1 MRTSRPKAGPARAL
15 AAIASVG
22 LLSAGLVACSS
33 AGGSSDP
40 ATSSEPSSSS
50 DDGTTEP
57 APGGEGE
64 VWEGVDDGTE
74 LSMWTRAPLEAQA
87 KALVEAYNAT
97 HKNQV
102 KLEIFPN
109 DDMEGKVG
117 AAAQSGQLPDIFGGD
132 VVRLP
137 NWVGNGLFADL
148 TDRIDALPFLDDLA
162 PGHIKAGTSADG
174 KKHTLPFV
182 IDVSIMV
189 WNKDL
194 YREAGLDP
202 DKGPSSM
209 KEFAEQAKAVQKL
222 GKDGVSGTYFGGD
235 CGGCLV
241 FTWFPSIWAEGD
253 EVLSADGTE
262 ALLASDSAKALYEIY
277 RDLETS
283 GAIAAGSREETGAT
297 WVAPF
302 QEGKIGVM
310 QYPNTMLGALDAAGL
325 DVGVAPIPGVNGG
338 KSTFLGGDALG
349 IAATSKKVDQAWNF
363 LAWML
368 SEETQVEVVAKN
380 GGVVARGSLSANEY
394 AAKDPR
400 LVTINEVAAVGNT
413 PVAYHFAE
421 AFNAPNSPWVQLVRN
436 STFEG
441 SGTVDAD
448 NEAITKVLS
457 Q

>member
-1 MRTSRPKAGPARAL
+1 MRTSRPKAGTARLL

-33 AGGSSDP
+33 DSSTP
-40 ATSSEPSSSS
+40 APGDSSSS
-50 DDGTTEP
+50 GDSSSEP
-57 APGGEGE
+57 APGGE

-87 KALVEAYNAT
+87 KALVEAYNAS

-162 PGHIKAGTSADG
+162 PGHLDAGTSVEG
-174 KKHTLPFV
+174 TKHTLPFV
-182 IDVSIMV
+182 IDVSVMV

-202 DKGPSSM
+202 EKGPSSM
-209 KEFAEQAKAVQKL
+209 KEFAEQAKAVQEL
-222 GKDGVSGTYFGGD
+222 GKPGVSGTYFGGD

-241 FTWFPSIWAEGD
+241 FTWFPSIWASGD
-253 EVLSADGTE
+253 EVISADGTE
-262 ALLASDSAKALYEIY
+262 SLLASDNAKALYEIY

-297 WVAPF
+297 WTAPF
-302 QEGKIGVM
+302 QEGNIGVM
-310 QYPNTMLGALDAAGL
+310 QYPNTMLAALDEAGL
-325 DVGVAPIPGVNGG
+325 DVGVAPIPGIDGG
-338 KSTFLGGDALG
+338 GSTFLGGDALG

-394 AAKDPR
+394 ASKDPR

-436 STFEG
+436 STFDG
-441 SGTVDAD
+441 TGTVDAD
-448 NEAITKVLS
+448 NEAITKILS